1 MEERLWWLAL
11 SLVPGVGRIS
21 FKRLIDEFGRPEEV
35 FNASLSDLESVQ
47 GIKKEAASAIK
58 SFDRDRELDRERAL
72 IRENNVNLLTL
83 EDKEYPDQLREI
95 FDPPSLLYVKGQI
108 KKEDEHSV
116 AIVGTRHPTR
126 YGKLTA
132 ERLAFELG
140 ALGVTVVSGMARGID
155 TFSHE
160 GALSVGGR
168 SIAVFGSG
176 LDVVYPPENREI
188 MEKIIDNGAIIS
200 EFPMGTRPE
209 KQNFP
214 VRNRIISGLSLG
226 TVVVEAAS
234 KSGSLITARLALE
247 QGREV
252 FAVPGSI
259 ASDKSR
265 GTNNLLKLGAK
276 LVEGVD
282 DIIEELK
289 PLIDSLSEKRHDDT
303 KKEES
308 SEVSSAGA
316 RFTKEEEEIFSLVS
330 KEGDHID
337 SIIQGSEVPPSKTV
351 SILAKLELLGLV
363 KQYSGKIFYRER

>member
-11 SLVPGVGRIS
+11 SLVPGVGRTS
-21 FKRLIDEFGRPEEV
+21 FKRLIDAFGSPEKV
-35 FNASLSDLESVQ
+35 FHASLHDLESVQ
-47 GIKKEAASAIK
+47 GIRKGAASAIK
-58 SFDRDRELDRERAL
+58 SFDRDRELDRELAL
-72 IRENNVNLLTL
+72 IRENNVSLLIL
-83 EDKEYPDQLREI
+83 KDREYPDQLREI

-108 KKEDEHSV
+108 KKEDQHSI

-140 ALGVTVVSGMARGID
+140 ALGITVVSGMARGID

-160 GALSVGGR
+160 GALSAGGR

-176 LDVVYPPENREI
+176 LDVIYPPENREV
-188 MEKIIDNGAIIS
+188 MEKIIDNGAVIS
-200 EFPMGTRPE
+200 EFPMGTGPE

-259 ASDKSR
+259 ASDKSK

-289 PLIDSLSEKRHDDT
+289 PFIDSLSKKRNDT
-303 KKEES
+303 EQRETR
-308 SEVSSAGA
+308 EVSSAGT
-316 RFTKEEEEIFSLVS
+316 RFTKEEEKIFSLIS

-337 SIIQGSEVPPSKTV
+337 SIIQESEVPPSKTV
-351 SILAKLELLGLV
+351 SILAKLELMGLV
-363 KQYSGKIFYRER
+363 KQYSGKIFCREK

>member
-21 FKRLIDEFGRPEEV
+21 FKRLIDEFGSPEEV
-35 FNASLSDLESVQ
+35 FNASLSDLELVQ
-47 GIKKEAASAIK
+47 GIRKEAASAIK
-58 SFDRDRELDRERAL
+58 SFDRDRELDRELAL
-72 IRENNVNLLTL
+72 IRENSVNLLTL

-108 KKEDEHSV
+108 RKEDEHSV

-132 ERLAFELG
+132 ERLACELG

-160 GALSVGGR
+160 GALSAGGR
-168 SIAVFGSG
+168 TIAVFGSG

-200 EFPMGTRPE
+200 EFPMGTRPD

-252 FAVPGSI
+252 FAVPGNI

-289 PLIDSLSEKRHDDT
+289 PLIDSLSEERHDDT
-303 KKEES
+303 KKAENS
-308 SEVSSAGA
+308 GVSSAGA
-316 RFTKEEEEIFSLVS
+316 RFTKEEKEVFSLVS

-351 SILAKLELLGLV
+351 SILAKLELMGLV
-363 KQYSGKIFYRER
+363 KQYSGKIFCREK

>member
-234 KSGSLITARLALE
+234 KSVSLITARLALE

>member
-21 FKRLIDEFGRPEEV
+21 FKRLIDEFGSPEEV

-132 ERLAFELG
+132 ERLACELG

-176 LDVVYPPENREI
+176 LDVVYPTENREI

-303 KKEES
+303 KKTES
-308 SEVSSAGA
+308 SEVSSARA

-351 SILAKLELLGLV
+351 SILAKLELMGLV
-363 KQYSGKIFYRER
+363 KQYSGKIFCRER